1 MVEPAGPLGVWAGMS
16 RIIALLALAPIVA
29 ITTLGACSGQRS
41 DSEPTSEAANA
52 SGASAQSPLDALVS
66 PTAAAEFGDAAG
78 PGAGGRVL
86 TLGGLGTLIIDKAPP
101 GDGLWSERGAQNS
114 ETCRVISSA
123 DYPGVYAIT
132 EGGKVRR
139 ITAGSGSNVKTIE
152 GIGVGSTRAQV
163 NDVFAGFRETPHKYV
178 AGAKYLTSPGAENG
192 QPAVRFEMSPQGKV
206 TAMHFGM
213 MPTLGYVEACS

>member
-1 MVEPAGPLGVWAGMS
+1 MS
-16 RIIALLALAPIVA
+16 RIIALLALAPIAA

-41 DSEPTSEAANA
+41 DSEPTSEADNA
-52 SGASAQSPLDALVS
+52 SGASAQSSLDAMVS

-86 TLGGLGTLIIDKAPP
+86 TLNGLGTLHFGQPVP
-101 GDGLWSERGAQNS
+101 NDGPWAERGAQAS
-114 ETCRVISSA
+114 DTCRVLSSS
-123 DYPGVYAIT
+123 DYPGVYAIA

-139 ITAGSGSNVKTIE
+139 ITASNGANVKTIE
-152 GIGVGSTRAQV
+152 GISVGSTRAQV
-163 NDVFAGFRETPHKYV
+163 NDAFPGFRETPHKYV
-178 AGAKYLTSPGAENG
+178 AGAKYLTTPGAENR
-192 QPAVRFEMSPQGKV
+192 QTAVRFEMSPQGKV

>member
-1 MVEPAGPLGVWAGMS
+1 MS
-16 RIIALLALAPIVA
+16 RIFALLALSPIVA
-29 ITTLGACSGQRS
+29 ITSLGACSGQRS

-52 SGASAQSPLDALVS
+52 SGASAQSALDAVVS
-66 PTAAAEFGDAAG
+66 PTAAVQFGDAAG

-86 TLGGLGTLIIDKAPP
+86 TLSGLGTLLFDQAPP
-101 GDGLWSERGAQNS
+101 GDGPWSERGAQAS
-114 ETCRVISSA
+114 DTCRVITSA

-139 ITAGSGSNVKTIE
+139 ITAGASSNVTSIE

-163 NDVFAGFRETPHKYV
+163 NDAFPGFQETPHKYV
-178 AGAKYLTSPGAENG
+178 AGAKYLTTPGAENG
-192 QPAVRFEMSPQGKV
+192 RPAVRLEMSPQGKV
-206 TAMHFGM
+206 TAIHIGM